1 MAILRAE
8 LKGKGKT
15 IHQTAEGGAIRSSVR
30 GVFEGIVET
39 TADLSLP
46 EAGRCDAGS
55 IMLCLAD
62 YSLYVKNSLCQW
74 EAMTV

>member
-55 IMLCLAD
+55 IIQL
-62 YSLYVKNSLCQW
+62 KN
-74 EAMTV
+74 